1 MPSINIS
8 VPHEL
13 GQETALERIQ
23 GVADKVREKYKDQ
36 VKNME
41 ESWEGNQLTFSFRTL
56 GFDIKGVLQ
65 VLDSEVKLDS
75 DLPFAAMMF
84 KGKIEESVRE
94 EFTKL
99 LA

>member
-23 GVADKVREKYKDQ
+23 GVADQVREKYKGQ

-41 ESWEGNQLTFSFRTL
+41 ESWEGNQLTFSFRTF
-56 GFDIKGVLQ
+56 GVNIKGVLD
-65 VLDSEVKLDS
+65 VLESEVKLNS

-94 EFTKL
+94 EFSKL
-99 LA
+99 LT